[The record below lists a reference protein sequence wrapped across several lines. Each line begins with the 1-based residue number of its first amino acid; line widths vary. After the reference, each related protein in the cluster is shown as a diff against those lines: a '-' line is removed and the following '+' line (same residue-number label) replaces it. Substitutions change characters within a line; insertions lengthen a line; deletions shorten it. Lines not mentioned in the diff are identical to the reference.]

1 MVADHDHQATMTY
14 FPDTLRRPVPLAFRD
29 AAADVRDVL
38 WGRPVFKAPR
48 LEAVRGL
55 VPLPRVDDRPTF
67 TARPRPR
74 A

>member
-1 MVADHDHQATMTY
+1 MTY
-14 FPDTLRRPVPLAFRD
+14 FPDTLRHRAPLAPSEP
-29 AAADVRDVL
+29 ATGRDVL

-48 LEAVRGL
+48 LEVVRGTL
-55 VPLPRVDDRPTF
+55 PLPRVDDRPTF